1 VKSENMIIESQVDE
15 IILKLKTYFQED
27 PNVLFAFI
35 FGSYVKGRDKR
46 ESDLDVA
53 VFFNNPPEGLDLLG
67 YINKLSDILEK
78 DVHLIV
84 LNNASPMLRHQVVKY
99 GIRLIKKDESLYT
112 RFREKTMTDYEE
124 YKNVSGMSIY
134 D

>member
-1 VKSENMIIESQVDE
+1 MIIESQVDE

-27 PNVLFAFI
+27 TNVLFAFI

>member
-1 VKSENMIIESQVDE
+1 MIIESQVDE

-84 LNNASPMLRHQVVKY
+84 LNNASPILRHQVVKY

>member
-1 VKSENMIIESQVDE
+1 MIIESQVDE

>member
-1 VKSENMIIESQVDE
+1 MIIESQMDE
-15 IILKLKTYFQED
+15 IILKLKTYLKDD
-27 PNVLFAFI
+27 PNVQFAFM
-35 FGSYVKGRDKR
+35 FGSYVKGKHKR

-53 VFFNNPPEGLDLLG
+53 VFFKNPPEGLHLFD
-67 YINKLSDILEK
+67 YVNKLSNMLRKE
-78 DVHLIV
+78 VHLVV
-84 LNNASPMLRHQVVKY
+84 LNNASPMLKHQIVKY
-99 GIRLIKKDESLYT
+99 GIRLIKKDGSLYT